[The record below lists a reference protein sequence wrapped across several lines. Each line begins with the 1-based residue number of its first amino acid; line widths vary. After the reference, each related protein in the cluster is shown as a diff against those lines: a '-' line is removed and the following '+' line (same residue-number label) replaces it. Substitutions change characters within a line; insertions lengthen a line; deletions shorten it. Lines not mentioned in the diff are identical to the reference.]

1 MLEKPIRMLDE
12 LCIQGIMAN
21 EARCAQHIE
30 NSNSIVTALVPHI
43 SIAGHALLSWLD
55 KRIC

>member
-1 MLEKPIRMLDE
+1 MLDE
-12 LCIQGIMAN
+12 LCIQGITAN